1 VSDRLTAHAEAAALR
16 LWAEGAGVFA
26 QGRAPRPAPAEP
38 FAPEAMFSAAGV
50 AALAAKPITAV
61 GVAASGRAPPRL
73 FVYTRRR
80 LTRLERRALGDN
92 GLTTPIEFR
101 VAGAFGLGGPVAA
114 ARRAVIRPDGRLPC
128 GSSIGIGNAREAGT
142 LGAILADAAGVLH
155 GLSCNHVTGG
165 CSNARR
171 GLPVVA
177 PGILDVAADAA
188 PPRTLGF
195 HARALPL
202 VPGDPSS
209 VALWRENTDAAAFR
223 IADPDSVSSRQGNA
237 FDTPTAVAEP
247 EEDATVA
254 KVGRSTGLT
263 SGIVESRI
271 VGPQRIDY
279 ALTVHHSAEE
289 SVAFRGAVFFEPVY
303 VVRGGAEGFATEG
316 DSGALVV
323 ERDRTGAAIAAVGL
337 VIGGRAGEETLIVPL
352 APILDRLGM
361 RLVGGLG

>member
-1 VSDRLTAHAEAAALR
+1 MSTTADARAEAVALR
-16 LWAEGAGVFA
+16 RWAEAAGVFA
-26 QGRAPRPAPAEP
+26 QGRAPRTVPTEP
-38 FAPEAMFSAAGV
+38 FGPEAMFSAAGV
-50 AALAAKPITAV
+50 AALAAKPITAI

-73 FVYTRRR
+73 VVYTRRR
-80 LTRLERRALGDN
+80 LTRLERRALTDN
-92 GLTTPIEFR
+92 GLATPIDFR
-101 VAGAFGLGGPVAA
+101 VAAAFGLGGPAVAA
-114 ARRAVIRPDGRLPC
+114 RLPARRPDGRLPC
-128 GSSIGIGNAREAGT
+128 GGSIGVGNAREAGT
-142 LGAILADAAGVLH
+142 LGALLTDTSGTLH

-165 CSNARR
+165 CSNARL

-209 VALWRENTDAAAFR
+209 VALWRENTDAAVFR
-223 IADPDSVSSRQGNA
+223 IADPAAVSSRQGDA
-237 FDTPTAVAEP
+237 FDTPTAVAAP
-247 EEDATVA
+247 EEDAPVA

-263 SGIVESRI
+263 TGIVESRI

-279 ALTVHHSAEE
+279 AATVHHSAEE
-289 SVAFRGAVFFEPVY
+289 SIVFRGAVFFEPVY
-303 VVRGGAEGFATEG
+303 VVRGGPEGFAAEG

-323 ERDRTGAAIAAVGL
+323 ECDAAGVPIAAVGL
-337 VIGGRAGEETLIVPL
+337 VIGGRTGEETLIVPL

-361 RLVGGLG
+361 RLVGGHG